1 MGLIRDRQTAQGDA
15 KTQLEGFLPGNAV
28 RIPTNWGGRNH
39 VLFFWNKKSAGK
51 KKEAL
56 GKCSIFFNE
65 WSVDGFVFWHGRFVP
80 IEIEG
85 RYPE

>member
-39 VLFFWNKKSAGK
+39 VLFFWNQKISREKKRKLWGNAAYYSMNGQ
-51 KKEAL
+51 L
-56 GKCSIFFNE
+56 MVLFF
-65 WSVDGFVFWHGRFVP
+65 GM
-80 IEIEG
+80 EG
-85 RYPE
+85 LYQLK